1 MEEQE
6 AKLTERQ
13 TTRKRKQ
20 NAVSGQTEEANMHS
34 KVDESTE
41 DIIEYEVRG
50 KLAGKELAAIARYG
64 KIRLLISMPEIPRPD
79 LAAFGKT

>member
-20 NAVSGQTEEANMHS
+20 NAISGQPEETNMHS
-34 KVDESTE
+34 KVDESME
-41 DIIEYEVRG
+41 DIIGYEVRG
-50 KLAGKELAAIARYG
+50 KLAG
-64 KIRLLISMPEIPRPD
+64 
-79 LAAFGKT
+79 